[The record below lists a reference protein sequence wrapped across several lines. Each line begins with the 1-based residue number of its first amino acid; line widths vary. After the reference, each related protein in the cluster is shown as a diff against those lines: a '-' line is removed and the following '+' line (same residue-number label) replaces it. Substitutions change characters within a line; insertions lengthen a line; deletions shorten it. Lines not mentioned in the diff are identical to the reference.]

1 MQDNSTKYIGHK
13 TVMLMAVA
21 AGIIVANLNFIQPIE
36 GLIATS
42 YGISK
47 ASVGVVAMLT
57 QLGYAFGL
65 LLIVP
70 LGDIFRRHRL
80 IETMMI
86 LSIIALLAAYFAP
99 TMPIFAIASTLIG
112 ITSVAPQILIPY
124 AGYLAAPM
132 HRGKVLGTVLSGLLT
147 GILLSRS
154 FAGLLASVLPWQTVY
169 LVAAV
174 LSAFLL
180 VVLHKF
186 LPKDP
191 RGHNSLNYLRV
202 IASLPHLLASQKHL
216 QGSAINGF
224 TLFGVSNVLW
234 STLAFYLAAKFN
246 YGSAVAGLLG
256 LLGITGVLFAPII
269 GRLVDQYSPR
279 LTVGAGIFFSALA
292 FIIFWLAGHWLIGL
306 IVGIVLLDLGTQFG
320 QVSNQAIVQ
329 SLSHEA
335 GSRNNSVFM
344 FAYFMGGALGTFSS
358 TFAWSHYGWNGV
370 CVVAAIF
377 LILAL
382 LGHLFWKEPATLA
395 RS

>member
-1 MQDNSTKYIGHK
+1 MQNKYIGTK
-13 TVMLMAVA
+13 TVTLMAVA

-36 GLIATS
+36 GLITSS

-47 ASVGVVAMLT
+47 ATVGVVAMLT

-80 IETMMI
+80 IETMMV
-86 LSIIALLAAYFAP
+86 LSIVALLAAYLAPSMPVFAV
-99 TMPIFAIASTLIG
+99 ASTLIG
-112 ITSVAPQILIPY
+112 ITSVAPQIIIPY

-154 FAGLLASVLPWQTVY
+154 FAGLLASVVPWQTVY
-169 LVAAV
+169 LIAAIFNV
-174 LSAFLL
+174 CLL
-180 VVLHKF
+180 IVLHKF
-186 LPKDP
+186 LPVDP
-191 RGHNSLNYLRV
+191 RGHNSLNYLHV
-202 IASLPHLLASQKHL
+202 IASLPRLLKSQPHL
-216 QGSAINGF
+216 QGAAINGF

-234 STLAFYLAAKFN
+234 STLAFFLAAKFH

-279 LTVGAGIFFSALA
+279 LTVGAGILFSSLA
-292 FIIFWLAGHWLIGL
+292 FIVFWLTGHWLIGL

-335 GSRNNSVFM
+335 GSRNNSIFM

-358 TFAWSHYGWNGV
+358 TWAWSHYGWNGV
-370 CVVAAIF
+370 CLVAAAF
-377 LILAL
+377 LVVSA
-382 LGHLFWKEPATLA
+382 LGHFIWKEPATLV
-395 RS
+395 RG